1 MNAPPQASPA
11 PVTPALRLARGGTGL
26 LLGMTQGFG
35 LYLVGNNLS
44 SIQGSLAAT
53 AAEAS
58 WMITAYFATAM
69 SSTLLLTKMRLHI
82 GLRPFAIFG
91 LWLFLAVAG
100 LHLFADELVSAVAL
114 RAALG
119 LAAAPL
125 STLAI
130 LYMLEAMPMK
140 LAPVALL
147 LGFASLQLPG
157 PLSRVVAPDLL
168 EIGRW
173 HGLFL
178 LDVVLGVFSLAAIYA
193 VPLTPQ
199 APKPA
204 FNRGDLIAFP
214 LYAAGL
220 AFLGVVLSQGR
231 LAWWTDTPWLGMC
244 LVAAVVCIGLYVLID
259 LNRPQPLLDLRWL
272 TTPYMLRFIAAVLL
286 FRMVLSEQTV
296 GVVGLMT
303 VLGQSNEQMRT
314 LFALASG
321 GMLFGFLLA
330 IVIAA
335 KQGMHL
341 LSVLAIALVLAV
353 SWADSD
359 ATSVSRPEQFYLTQ
373 TFLALALALFF
384 AAALLLGFGPVMQDG
399 GRQIVSFLAAFSGA
413 QYLGSL
419 MGTAWI
425 NTLVAE
431 RQTLH
436 FSALAQHLA
445 IGDPMV
451 AQRIAQLT
459 GSVARWI
466 GDPAAR
472 GRQGLTLLNQQVTR
486 ESFVLAYNDVFI
498 QTAGLATLMLVWL
511 SVLAW
516 RGIRKQRA
524 LAAS

>member
-1 MNAPPQASPA
+1 MNAPASPA
-11 PVTPALRLARGGTGL
+11 SPTPALRLARGATGF

-44 SIQGSLAAT
+44 GIQGSLGAT

-58 WMITAYFATAM
+58 WMITAYFATAL
-69 SSTLLLTKMRLHI
+69 SSTLLLTKMRLHV
-82 GLRPFAIFG
+82 GLRPFAMGG
-91 LWLFLAVAG
+91 LWLFLAIAA
-100 LHLFADELVSAVAL
+100 LHLAADELASAVAV

-125 STLAI
+125 STLAV
-130 LYMLEAMPMK
+130 LYMLEALPPK
-140 LAPVALL
+140 LAPVGLL

-193 VPLTPQ
+193 IPLTPQ
-199 APKPA
+199 PARPA
-204 FNRGDLIAFP
+204 FNRGDLLAFP
-214 LYAAGL
+214 LYATGL
-220 AFLGVVLSQGR
+220 ALLCVTLSQGR
-231 LAWWTDTPWLGMC
+231 LAWWTDTPWLGAC
-244 LVAAVVCIGLYVLID
+244 LVGSIVCVGLYALVD

-272 TTPYMLRFIAAVLL
+272 TTPYMLRFVLAVLL
-286 FRMVLSEQTV
+286 FRIVLSEQTV

-314 LFALASG
+314 LFALASA

-359 ATSVSRPEQFYLTQ
+359 ATSASRPEQFYLTQ
-373 TFLALALALFF
+373 TLLALALALFF

-436 FSALAQHLA
+436 FAALAQHLPF
-445 IGDPMV
+445 GDPMV
-451 AQRIAQLT
+451 TQRIAQLS

-466 GDPAAR
+466 GDPASRAH
-472 GRQGLTLLNQQVTR
+472 QGLVLLTQQVMR
-486 ESFVLAYNDVFI
+486 ED
-498 QTAGLATLMLVWL
+498 
-511 SVLAW
+511 
-516 RGIRKQRA
+516 
-524 LAAS
+524 